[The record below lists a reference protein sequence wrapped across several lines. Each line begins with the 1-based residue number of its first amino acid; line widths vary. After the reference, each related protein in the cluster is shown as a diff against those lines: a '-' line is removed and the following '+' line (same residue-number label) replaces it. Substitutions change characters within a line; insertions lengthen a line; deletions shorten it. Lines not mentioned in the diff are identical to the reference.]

1 MYNDNLKFKIFGSLL
16 IYSILIFIFYF
27 IYEIKTPNYFI
38 CNEIISHKLNILKY
52 EFLYNYPESCDEK
65 LYHIGFIDLNQIFD
79 STFNYA
85 ERPLYILFVG
95 LIYRIFQFL
104 LQLLVIDN
112 YSILLFSNFIAQ
124 ILIVSINVLLYI
136 KVFVNKKNK
145 INFEYL
151 LSLIFLLSPLVK
163 WGIFDP
169 SHQLL
174 TLTAILYAIFF
185 KKNKFNL
192 SFSNALLFGT
202 LMLLHRTFLITF
214 IWLLL
219 VEIKNEINLKK
230 IFKYSIYFLISLIP
244 YTVTTLFKLYFTGTS
259 YDANI
264 DYWGQFIWI
273 FDFVRGK
280 IRFESEWHCVTIP
293 ENFYCY
299 FNDNLMLIFYLGLP
313 VIAIIYLS
321 FKYKELIKLDQNLK
335 NLLSLSVF
343 LYLFWSFI
351 GWYPPIRFSY
361 YSIGNLVILLFAY
374 FISHIKDSFHLS
386 LLLFSYCI
394 YMLNLNHWNSPLIVE
409 FDNTIKTS
417 YLFLI
422 IFVFFDLR
430 KSKKLN

>member
-1 MYNDNLKFKIFGSLL
+1 M
-16 IYSILIFIFYF
+16 
-27 IYEIKTPNYFI
+27 
-38 CNEIISHKLNILKY
+38 
-52 EFLYNYPESCDEK
+52 
-65 LYHIGFIDLNQIFD
+65 
-79 STFNYA
+79 
-85 ERPLYILFVG
+85 
-95 LIYRIFQFL
+95 
-104 LQLLVIDN
+104 
-112 YSILLFSNFIAQ
+112 
-124 ILIVSINVLLYI
+124 
-136 KVFVNKKNK
+136 

-174 TLTAILYAIFF
+174 TLTAILYGIYF
-185 KKNKFNL
+185 KKNKFDL

-202 LMLLHRTFLITF
+202 LMLLHRTFLIIF

-219 VEIKNEINLKK
+219 VEIKQEIKLKK
-230 IFKYSIYFLISLIP
+230 ITKYSIYFLISLIP
-244 YTVTTLFKLYFTGTS
+244 YILTTLFKFYFTGTS
-259 YDANI
+259 YDANT

-273 FDFVRGK
+273 FDFIRGK

-299 FNDNLMLIFYLGLP
+299 LSDNLMLIFYLGLP

-361 YSIGNLVILLFAY
+361 YSIGNLIILLFAY
-374 FISHIKDSFHLS
+374 FISQIKDSFHLS